1 VIVDTSALM
10 AILLVEPDAEVYAT
24 ALREAESCK
33 LSAATFVELSMVAEA
48 GSGDAGIRKCDEL
61 LRGNE
66 IIIEPFTEL
75 QARTARMAFS
85 NYGKGRHP
93 AGLNLGDC
101 FSYALAKISGET
113 LLFKGNDFR
122 KTDVIAAI

>member
-1 VIVDTSALM
+1 MIVDTSALL
-10 AILLVEPDAEVYAT
+10 AILLVEPDAEIYAR
-24 ALREAESCK
+24 ALRDAESCK

-48 GSGDAGIRKCDEL
+48 GSGDAGIRKCDDL

-75 QARTARMAFS
+75 QARAARTAFS
-85 NYGKGRHP
+85 NFGKGRHP

-101 FSYALAKISGET
+101 FSYALAKVLEEP

>member
-1 VIVDTSALM
+1 VIVDTSALL
-10 AILLVEPDAEVYAT
+10 AILLVEPDAEIYAI
-24 ALREAESCK
+24 ALRDAESCK
-33 LSAATFVELSMVAEA
+33 LSAATFVELSMVAES
-48 GSGDAGIRKCDEL
+48 GSGDSGIRKCDEL

-75 QARTARMAFS
+75 QARAARMAFS

-101 FSYALAKISGET
+101 FSYALAKISGEP

-122 KTDVIAAI
+122 RTDVIAAV

>member
-1 VIVDTSALM
+1 VIVDTSAML
-10 AILLVEPDAEVYAT
+10 AILLVEADAELYAT
-24 ALREAESCK
+24 ALRNAEFCR

-48 GSGDAGIRKCDEL
+48 GSGDSGIRMCDEL

-75 QARTARMAFS
+75 QARAARMAFS

-101 FSYALAKISGET
+101 FSYALAKVSGEP

-122 KTDVIAAI
+122 KTDVTPAI